1 MPYSLDRT
9 DFVLFF
15 VFFVVFSING
25 QHPETLRAEQSSERE
40 EAKKKRNQ
48 VGGPGEAE
56 GGGLGWES
64 QVLVEIGRRLPKR
77 PHARIMHG
85 AIGVPQ
91 SQPSC

>member
-1 MPYSLDRT
+1 MGEGGGT
-9 DFVLFF
+9 K
-15 VFFVVFSING
+15 
-25 QHPETLRAEQSSERE
+25 T
-40 EAKKKRNQ
+40 RNQ
-48 VGGPGEAE
+48 VGGPAEAGK
-56 GGGLGWES
+56 GGGRGRGGAGGWES